1 MNFRKAAPAL
11 LLALVLMLTA
21 CGGGTK
27 ETTAPSGSAAP
38 TTAAPTTNASGEAVT
53 PQTTAALSFVQTMDL
68 DAELVKTEHFS
79 FTAGELLYLLSSIS
93 SSLSAYGVDVS
104 VSLKEQAFPGAA
116 DRTWFDV
123 VIEESLSYAEEQ
135 LLYCEAALERGY
147 QIDQED
153 LDELND
159 MKSVA
164 ETNAARAGWDVETYF
179 QQMFGTNIRWKDL
192 EGVFRKGFLSDKIRK
207 ELLATEFTAEEL
219 EQEYQSNLKKYSIV
233 DYYAVNLGD
242 GEAIPDEVV
251 DAARAALSSASGTD
265 VYRQAVQKFLL
276 AVKAPADIEAA
287 GGIGP
292 YTDNY
297 LKSAVRTG
305 VSYTES
311 ELYDWAFADG
321 TKEGDI
327 LLIENEQTKAPY
339 AYCLIK
345 KPYKDMT
352 VTVDIR
358 HILFKT
364 GTPYATSEEARAMAE
379 KIYGEWVEAGAS
391 EDKFIELCAQ
401 YSADG
406 NASNGGI
413 YTDVY
418 QGQMV
423 QTFNDW
429 CFNEARKPGDHG
441 IVDTEFGSHMMYFIQ
456 KNVSWETAVTNGLL
470 TRDYEAL
477 MGAQEKKTP
486 VTTDEELAKQINW

>member
-1 MNFRKAAPAL
+1 MKKLITIL
-11 LLALVLMLTA
+11 LTACLILGLTA
-21 CGGGTK
+21 CGSTPAS
-27 ETTAPSGSAAP
+27 TAEPSGTPGSTAD
-38 TTAAPTTNASGEAVT
+38 TTAASTESDGPDETYPYIAE
-53 PQTTAALSFVQTMDL
+53 QTDL
-68 DAELVKTEHFS
+68 DKIAVSSEHFQ
-79 FTAGELLYLLSSIS
+79 FTKGEMAYFFALTFKNYYSYLS
-93 SSLSAYGVDVS
+93 YFGVDPA
-104 VSLKEQAFPGAA
+104 VSLKEQKYE

-147 QIDQED
+147 QIGQED
-153 LDELND
+153 LDELKD

-164 ETNAARAGWDVETYF
+164 ETNAAKVGWDVETYF

-242 GEAIPDEVV
+242 GEAIPDEVLA
-251 DAARAALSSASGTD
+251 AARTALSSASGTD
-265 VYRQAVQKFLL
+265 VYRQAVQNFLL

-305 VSYTES
+305 ISYTES

-345 KPYKDMT
+345 KPYKDTT
-352 VTVDIR
+352 VTVDVR

-364 GTPYATSEEARAMAE
+364 GTPYATAEEARAKADE
-379 KIYGEWVEAGAS
+379 IYQEWVKAGAS
-391 EDKFIELCAQ
+391 EERFIELCAE
-401 YSADG
+401 YSTDG

-413 YTDVY
+413 YTGVY
-418 QGQMV
+418 PGQMV

-429 CFNEARKPGDHG
+429 CFDEARKPGDHD
-441 IVDTEFGSHMMYFIQ
+441 IVDTDFGSHMMYFIQ